1 MVENFS
7 PKPIDKIEEK
17 HDKESQLENK
27 SDTSNPKEI
36 WVRDIKMRNDGIYV
50 IGKIENTKVSM
61 LMDTGANL
69 TIISNEFYEKLGT
82 KPQIK
87 PASIKLTSA
96 SGDTIPVKGQCTIE
110 MCLED
115 LKFPQE
121 VIVAKIKNPCILGL
135 DFMNQNSCNIY
146 VKKRKLKIQ
155 GIEIPCF
162 RKKDVEVDSSCKI
175 SLAEDIEIP
184 PFCEY
189 ITPAKVD
196 NPFFKDKVGIIEPNQ
211 SFVEKYEI
219 LIPHSLVNMDG
230 DKVPVRFMNLKDES
244 IKLYKNTQ
252 IATVNC
258 AEILDE
264 EETETIQTLNA
275 QTQTLYNHL
284 PDHLQ
289 CIVDKVPKE
298 VSQEQ
303 KQKLEKLLL
312 KFQNSFSISSND
324 KGLTELIEH
333 KINTGNAPPIK
344 QPPRRIPLAKM
355 AEVEKEI
362 NDMLDK
368 NVIETSNSPW
378 SSPIVLVK
386 KKDGSI
392 RFCIDYRKLNHV
404 TIKDSYPI
412 PRIDTTLDALSGSK
426 WFSTID
432 LKSGYWQV
440 KMTPEDK
447 PKTAFSIP
455 GGGHWQFLNMPFG
468 LCNAGATFERLME
481 KVLSGLSWK
490 ICMVYLDDIIILSKT
505 FDEHLENL
513 RQVFERLK
521 SANLKMNPKKCCL
534 LQKQVSFLGHV
545 ADASGISTHPSK
557 LESVKNWPIPKS
569 I

>member
-1 MVENFS
+1 M
-7 PKPIDKIEEK
+7 
-17 HDKESQLENK
+17 
-27 SDTSNPKEI
+27 
-36 WVRDIKMRNDGIYV
+36 
-50 IGKIENTKVSM
+50 
-61 LMDTGANL
+61 
-69 TIISNEFYEKLGT
+69 
-82 KPQIK
+82 
-87 PASIKLTSA
+87 
-96 SGDTIPVKGQCTIE
+96 
-110 MCLED
+110 
-115 LKFPQE
+115 
-121 VIVAKIKNPCILGL
+121 
-135 DFMNQNSCNIY
+135 
-146 VKKRKLKIQ
+146 KKRKLKIQ

-196 NPFFKDKVGIIEPNQ
+196 RISKVGIIEPNQ

-219 LIPHSLVNMDG
+219 LISHSLVNMDG

-244 IKLYKNTQ
+244 MKLYKNTQ
-252 IATVNC
+252 IATVDC

-312 KFQNSFSISSND
+312 EFLNSFSISSND

-534 LQKQVSFLGHV
+534 LQKQVSFLGHIV
-545 ADASGISTHPSK
+545 DANGISTDPSK
-557 LESVKNWPIPKS
+557 LESVKN
-569 I
+569 